1 MNVQILPLAIT
12 MVAGPQIM
20 SSIIFVT
27 AEHAVKLSMAY
38 IAGAAIGVVGG
49 LLLAYG
55 LISALGISLGDSSEQ
70 GSAGKIIQFA
80 LIALLVAGIVKNY
93 RGRETIE
100 PPKWLS
106 GLMAMEPRKA
116 FVLGALLLSIFPS
129 DALILLTV
137 ATNLHQNDASVIEA
151 LPFVG
156 LTVLFVALPFLAFL
170 LFHRRAIK
178 AMPKVRD
185 WMTTNSWLVNII
197 VCGIF
202 IVLIL

>member
-1 MNVQILPLAIT
+1 MNLQILPLAIT

-27 AEHAVKLSMAY
+27 AEHAVKLSLAY
-38 IAGAAIGVVGG
+38 IAGAVVGVVGG

-55 LISALGISLGDSSEQ
+55 LISALGISLGDSSDQ
-70 GSAGKIIQFA
+70 GSAGKIIQYA
-80 LIALLVAGIVKNY
+80 LILLLVAGIVKNY

-116 FVLGALLLSIFPS
+116 FGLGALLLSVFPS
-129 DALILLTV
+129 DAVILFTV
-137 ATNLHQNDASVIEA
+137 ATNLHQNDSPVTDA
-151 LPFVG
+151 LPFMG
-156 LTVLFVALPFLAFL
+156 LTVLLAALPLLAFL
-170 LFHRRAIK
+170 LFHHRAIR